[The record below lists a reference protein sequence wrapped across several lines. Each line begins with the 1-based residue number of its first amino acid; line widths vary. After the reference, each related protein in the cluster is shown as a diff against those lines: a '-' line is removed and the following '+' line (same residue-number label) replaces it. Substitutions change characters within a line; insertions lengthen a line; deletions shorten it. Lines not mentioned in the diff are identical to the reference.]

1 MKNIE
6 IQPISE
12 LDSLIPLSIAR
23 DPEFATTITF
33 AQSVERR
40 RERLL
45 NRLHRGF
52 NEKNSHRQIPC
63 IDILNDLTIELKT
76 LTGTMKAVHI
86 FRRNRKHS
94 PKT

>member
-6 IQPISE
+6 LQPVTKS
-12 LDSLIPLSIAR
+12 DALIPLSIAK

-45 NRLHRGF
+45 NRLERGF
-52 NEKNSHRQIPC
+52 SEEDSCRRLLC
-63 IDILNDLTIELKT
+63 IDIVNDLTIELKT

-86 FRRNRKHS
+86 FRRNRKQS